1 MKDKIKKAKKKLGG
15 DVKLPKKKP
24 LTSAEKTKTYRER
37 KVSKAVSRQV
47 AQPGGASMKLKPK
60 PKQADAET
68 DADVHKEPEDS
79 SPSKHT
85 EMAVECEPRGV
96 KR

>member
-37 KVSKAVSRQV
+37 KGNKAVSRHL

-60 PKQADAET
+60 PKQADAEP